1 MAAREI
7 ALPHP
12 AGRTSAA
19 GWWRGIRDLPLLP
32 VAVLGLVVF
41 AAVFAPQL
49 APADPKAQSLV
60 DRLTPPFW
68 EEGGSTTH
76 LLGTDHLGRDVLSRL
91 IYGSRVAVIVAVLTI
106 AAAAIIGTLLGLTA
120 GFFGGWADAL
130 IMRIVDIQLALP
142 ALLFG
147 VLLSA
152 VLGAGLRNVILIIAI
167 WSWAGFARVIRGE
180 VLSLRERE
188 FVALARVAGMPWWW
202 ILWKHLLPNVFNT
215 VLVLATLDVAV
226 VIVFEASLSFL
237 GLGVVPPTPAWGSM
251 LAEGRNYLTVA
262 WWLITVPGIA
272 IFAVCLSSNLFGD
285 WLRDKLDPRLRQAG

>member
-1 MAAREI
+1 MAARDI
-7 ALPHP
+7 ALPRP
-12 AGRTSAA
+12 AGRTAA
-19 GWWRGIRDLPLLP
+19 AAWLRGIRDLPLLP
-32 VAVLGLVVF
+32 IAVLGLVVF
-41 AAVFAPQL
+41 AAIFAPQL
-49 APADPKAQSLV
+49 APADPRAQSLV

-68 EEGGSTTH
+68 EEGGSTKN

-106 AAAAIIGTLLGLTA
+106 AAAAIVGTLLGLTA
-120 GFFGGWADAL
+120 GYFGGWADAL

-251 LAEGRNYLTVA
+251 LSEGRNYLTVA

-285 WLRDKLDPRLRQAG
+285 WLRDKLDPRLRQSG

>member
-1 MAAREI
+1 MAVRELTL
-7 ALPHP
+7 AQG
-12 AGRTSAA
+12 GRRS
-19 GWWRGIRDLPLLP
+19 GGGRLGIVRDLPILPLL
-32 VAVLGLVVF
+32 VLVLVLGS
-41 AAVFAPQL
+41 AALAPAI
-49 APADPKAQSLV
+49 APADPGAQSLI
-60 DRLTPPFW
+60 DRLSPPFW
-68 EEGGSTTH
+68 QEGGSSKH

-91 IYGSRVAVIVAVLTI
+91 LYGSRVAVAVAGLTI
-106 AAAAIIGTLLGLTA
+106 AAAALFGTALGLAA
-120 GFFGGWADAL
+120 GYFGGWIDAL

-152 VLGAGLRNVILIIAI
+152 TFGAGLKNVILIIAI

-215 VLVLATLDVAV
+215 VLVLATLDVAT

-251 LAEGRNYLTVA
+251 LSEGRNYLSVA
-262 WWLITVPGIA
+262 WWLITIPGIA

-285 WLRDKLDPRLRQAG
+285 WLRDKLDPRLRQARG

>member
-19 GWWRGIRDLPLLP
+19 GWLRGIRDLPLLP